1 MTDSKNGRY
10 QVKYRSET
18 ADDFKISVTVRGKA
32 IKDSPF
38 GLRMKKRDKNT
49 SPGIIF
55 HVLKI
60 SMLFIRKEQY
70 SCMIIDYMSLK
81 YLIKGY
87 FLQLFMA
94 TKVE

>member
-1 MTDSKNGRY
+1 
-10 QVKYRSET
+10 
-18 ADDFKISVTVRGKA
+18 
-32 IKDSPF
+32 
-38 GLRMKKRDKNT
+38 
-49 SPGIIF
+49 
-55 HVLKI
+55 
-60 SMLFIRKEQY
+60 MLFIRKEQY